1 MTKNKSRRSTFEIYL
16 DILRYMKEFGPQC
29 KPTRIMYGANLSWKG
44 MKDYLSSLIDRG
56 LIKTEGAALKN
67 PGYGTSSKTDK
78 RSKVTY
84 TITPKGEELIRITV
98 GSDPIIDGLGELF
111 ISHIDP

>member
-44 MKDYLSSLIDRG
+44 MKDYMTNLLNGG
-56 LIKTEGAALKN
+56 LIKIDDPVLKN
-67 PGYGTSSKTDK
+67 PGYGTSSKKDK

-84 TITPKGEELIRITV
+84 TITTKGEDVLRITV
-98 GSDPIIDGLGELF
+98 GPDQVIEGLEEMLV
-111 ISHIDP
+111 SHIDP